1 MGEWERIN
9 DALKEKA
16 LRHMPE
22 VGVKETAVPGLSIS
36 RRLAHDI
43 LENSLYKP
51 CIGVM
56 LQGRKKSI
64 IGMEEYIYGE
74 GQCLVVGVDVPSSF
88 YVMDGT
94 EDAPFLCL
102 SLAVD
107 SFLLTRLAAEV
118 PPSPENPSA
127 SSMRGVSVEN
137 VDVAVLDAFSRL
149 MDLLDRPEH
158 ISMLAPMIIKEI
170 YYRMLLGP
178 QGDFL
183 RRFHTLGSQSTQ
195 IAQAVTWLRDNYRS
209 PLQVEELRV
218 GLQFGVIL
226 DGDMEPAEQRRELA
240 AFADLLALRGRG
252 RARTQ
257 VGDARQELVLVAHV
271 GLDRGHQIRDQVVA
285 LLQDH
290 ADAAPALP
298 DTVASGDQAV
308 VRDDAPYDQ
317 QHGDCSH
324 DDNKDCSGRHNVY
337 LLSGS
342 VFSGLSRNFRVS
354 AASILL
360 LRYSGFRPGP

>member
-118 PPSPENPSA
+118 PPSPESPSA

-209 PLQVEELRV
+209 PLQVEELARRV
-218 GLQFGVIL
+218 NMATSTFHRHFKEVTSLSPLQFHKRLRLI
-226 DGDMEPAEQRRELA
+226 EAQRLMLSER
-240 AFADLLALRGRG
+240 
-252 RARTQ
+252 
-257 VGDARQELVLVAHV
+257 V
-271 GLDRGHQIRDQVVA
+271 
-285 LLQDH
+285 
-290 ADAAPALP
+290 DAASAGLAVGYESPTQFNREYKRLFGEPPHRNITRLKSA
-298 DTVASGDQAV
+298 TV
-308 VRDDAPYDQ
+308 
-317 QHGDCSH
+317 
-324 DDNKDCSGRHNVY
+324 GRT
-337 LLSGS
+337 
-342 VFSGLSRNFRVS
+342 
-354 AASILL
+354 
-360 LRYSGFRPGP
+360 

>member
-118 PPSPENPSA
+118 PPSPESSSA

-209 PLQVEELRV
+209 PLQVEELARRV
-218 GLQFGVIL
+218 NMATSTFHRHFKEVTSLSPLQFHKRLRLFEAQRLMLAERVDAASAGLAVGYESPTQFNREYKRL
-226 DGDMEPAEQRRELA
+226 FGEPPHRNITRLKNASS
-240 AFADLLALRGRG
+240 G
-252 RARTQ
+252 RA
-257 VGDARQELVLVAHV
+257 
-271 GLDRGHQIRDQVVA
+271 
-285 LLQDH
+285 
-290 ADAAPALP
+290 
-298 DTVASGDQAV
+298 
-308 VRDDAPYDQ
+308 
-317 QHGDCSH
+317 
-324 DDNKDCSGRHNVY
+324 
-337 LLSGS
+337 
-342 VFSGLSRNFRVS
+342 
-354 AASILL
+354 
-360 LRYSGFRPGP
+360 

>member
-22 VGVKETAVPGLSIS
+22 VGVMETAVPGLSIS

-118 PPSPENPSA
+118 PPSPESSSA
-127 SSMRGVSVEN
+127 SSMRGVSVEMN
-137 VDVAVLDAFSRL
+137 SASPTAF
-149 MDLLDRPEH
+149 
-158 ISMLAPMIIKEI
+158 
-170 YYRMLLGP
+170 
-178 QGDFL
+178 
-183 RRFHTLGSQSTQ
+183 
-195 IAQAVTWLRDNYRS
+195 
-209 PLQVEELRV
+209 
-218 GLQFGVIL
+218 
-226 DGDMEPAEQRRELA
+226 
-240 AFADLLALRGRG
+240 
-252 RARTQ
+252 
-257 VGDARQELVLVAHV
+257 
-271 GLDRGHQIRDQVVA
+271 
-285 LLQDH
+285 
-290 ADAAPALP
+290 
-298 DTVASGDQAV
+298 
-308 VRDDAPYDQ
+308 
-317 QHGDCSH
+317 
-324 DDNKDCSGRHNVY
+324 
-337 LLSGS
+337 
-342 VFSGLSRNFRVS
+342 
-354 AASILL
+354 
-360 LRYSGFRPGP
+360 

>member
-118 PPSPENPSA
+118 PPSPESPSA

-209 PLQVEELRV
+209 PLQVEELARRV
-218 GLQFGVIL
+218 NMATSTFHRHFKEVTSLSPLQFHKRLRLFEAQRLMLAERVDAASAGLAVGYESPTQFNREYKRL
-226 DGDMEPAEQRRELA
+226 FGEPPHRNITRLKNASS
-240 AFADLLALRGRG
+240 G
-252 RARTQ
+252 RA
-257 VGDARQELVLVAHV
+257 
-271 GLDRGHQIRDQVVA
+271 
-285 LLQDH
+285 
-290 ADAAPALP
+290 
-298 DTVASGDQAV
+298 
-308 VRDDAPYDQ
+308 
-317 QHGDCSH
+317 
-324 DDNKDCSGRHNVY
+324 
-337 LLSGS
+337 
-342 VFSGLSRNFRVS
+342 
-354 AASILL
+354 
-360 LRYSGFRPGP
+360 

>member
-118 PPSPENPSA
+118 PPSPESPCA

-209 PLQVEELRV
+209 PLQVEELARRV
-218 GLQFGVIL
+218 NMATSTFHRHFKEVTSLSPLQFHKRLRLFEAQRLMLAERVDAASAGLAVGYESPTQFNREYKRL
-226 DGDMEPAEQRRELA
+226 FGEPPHRNITRLKNASS
-240 AFADLLALRGRG
+240 G
-252 RARTQ
+252 RA
-257 VGDARQELVLVAHV
+257 
-271 GLDRGHQIRDQVVA
+271 
-285 LLQDH
+285 
-290 ADAAPALP
+290 
-298 DTVASGDQAV
+298 
-308 VRDDAPYDQ
+308 
-317 QHGDCSH
+317 
-324 DDNKDCSGRHNVY
+324 
-337 LLSGS
+337 
-342 VFSGLSRNFRVS
+342 
-354 AASILL
+354 
-360 LRYSGFRPGP
+360 

>member
-1 MGEWERIN
+1 
-9 DALKEKA
+9 
-16 LRHMPE
+16 
-22 VGVKETAVPGLSIS
+22 
-36 RRLAHDI
+36 
-43 LENSLYKP
+43 
-51 CIGVM
+51 M

-118 PPSPENPSA
+118 PPSPESPSA

-209 PLQVEELRV
+209 PLQVEELARRV
-218 GLQFGVIL
+218 NMATSTFHRHFKEVTSLSPLQFHKRLRLFEAQRLMLAERVDAASAGLAVGYESPTQFNREYKRL
-226 DGDMEPAEQRRELA
+226 FGEPPHRNITRLKNASS
-240 AFADLLALRGRG
+240 G
-252 RARTQ
+252 RA
-257 VGDARQELVLVAHV
+257 
-271 GLDRGHQIRDQVVA
+271 
-285 LLQDH
+285 
-290 ADAAPALP
+290 
-298 DTVASGDQAV
+298 
-308 VRDDAPYDQ
+308 
-317 QHGDCSH
+317 
-324 DDNKDCSGRHNVY
+324 
-337 LLSGS
+337 
-342 VFSGLSRNFRVS
+342 
-354 AASILL
+354 
-360 LRYSGFRPGP
+360 

>member
-22 VGVKETAVPGLSIS
+22 VGVMETAVPGLSIS

-118 PPSPENPSA
+118 PPSPESPSA

-209 PLQVEELRV
+209 PLQVEELARRV
-218 GLQFGVIL
+218 NMATSTFHRHFKEVTSLSPLQFHKRLRLFEAQRLMLAERVDAASAGLAVGYESPTQFNREYKRL
-226 DGDMEPAEQRRELA
+226 FGEPPHRNITRLKNASS
-240 AFADLLALRGRG
+240 G
-252 RARTQ
+252 RA
-257 VGDARQELVLVAHV
+257 
-271 GLDRGHQIRDQVVA
+271 
-285 LLQDH
+285 
-290 ADAAPALP
+290 
-298 DTVASGDQAV
+298 
-308 VRDDAPYDQ
+308 
-317 QHGDCSH
+317 
-324 DDNKDCSGRHNVY
+324 
-337 LLSGS
+337 
-342 VFSGLSRNFRVS
+342 
-354 AASILL
+354 
-360 LRYSGFRPGP
+360 

>member
-22 VGVKETAVPGLSIS
+22 VGVKETAVPGLSVS

-102 SLAVD
+102 SLEVD

-118 PPSPENPSA
+118 PPSPERAAS
-127 SSMRGVSVEN
+127 SSMRGVSVEK

-149 MDLLDRPEH
+149 MDLLDSPGH
-158 ISMLAPMIIKEI
+158 IPMLAPMFIKEI

-209 PLQVEELRV
+209 PLQVEELARRV
-218 GLQFGVIL
+218 NMATSTFHRHFKEVTSLSPLQFHKRLRLFEAQRLMLAERVDAASAGLAVGYESPTQFNREYKRL
-226 DGDMEPAEQRRELA
+226 FGEPRTET
-240 AFADLLALRGRG
+240 LRG
-252 RARTQ
+252 
-257 VGDARQELVLVAHV
+257 
-271 GLDRGHQIRDQVVA
+271 
-285 LLQDH
+285 
-290 ADAAPALP
+290 
-298 DTVASGDQAV
+298 
-308 VRDDAPYDQ
+308 
-317 QHGDCSH
+317 
-324 DDNKDCSGRHNVY
+324 
-337 LLSGS
+337 
-342 VFSGLSRNFRVS
+342 
-354 AASILL
+354 
-360 LRYSGFRPGP
+360 

>member
-118 PPSPENPSA
+118 PPSPESPSA

-195 IAQAVTWLRDNYRS
+195 IAHAVTWLRDNYRS
-209 PLQVEELRV
+209 PLQVEELARRV
-218 GLQFGVIL
+218 NMATSTFHRHFKEVTSLSPLQFHKRLRLFEAQRLMLAERVDAASAGLAVGYESPTQFNREYKRL
-226 DGDMEPAEQRRELA
+226 FGEPPHRNITRLKNASS
-240 AFADLLALRGRG
+240 G
-252 RARTQ
+252 RA
-257 VGDARQELVLVAHV
+257 
-271 GLDRGHQIRDQVVA
+271 
-285 LLQDH
+285 
-290 ADAAPALP
+290 
-298 DTVASGDQAV
+298 
-308 VRDDAPYDQ
+308 
-317 QHGDCSH
+317 
-324 DDNKDCSGRHNVY
+324 
-337 LLSGS
+337 
-342 VFSGLSRNFRVS
+342 
-354 AASILL
+354 
-360 LRYSGFRPGP
+360 

>member
-1 MGEWERIN
+1 MTGRVRQPKPPVFRVGDLDQRLLRMAAPRGDDRRGEHLDGVVVVRHGRIVR
-9 DALKEKA
+9 AA
-16 LRHMPE
+16 Y
-22 VGVKETAVPGLSIS
+22 GL
-36 RRLAHDI
+36 
-43 LENSLYKP
+43 
-51 CIGVM
+51 
-56 LQGRKKSI
+56 Q
-64 IGMEEYIYGE
+64 
-74 GQCLVVGVDVPSSF
+74 LV
-88 YVMDGT
+88 
-94 EDAPFLCL
+94 LH
-102 SLAVD
+102 
-107 SFLLTRLAAEV
+107 
-118 PPSPENPSA
+118 
-127 SSMRGVSVEN
+127 
-137 VDVAVLDAFSRL
+137 
-149 MDLLDRPEH
+149 LLD
-158 ISMLAPMIIKEI
+158 L
-170 YYRMLLGP
+170 
-178 QGDFL
+178 
-183 RRFHTLGSQSTQ
+183 
-195 IAQAVTWLRDNYRS
+195 

-257 VGDARQELVLVAHV
+257 VGDARQELVLVDHV

>member
-209 PLQVEELRV
+209 PLQVEELARRV
-218 GLQFGVIL
+218 NMATSTFHRHFKEVTSLSPLQFHKRLRLFEAQRLMLAERVDAASAGLAVGYESPTQFNREYKRL
-226 DGDMEPAEQRRELA
+226 FGEPPHRNITRLKNASS
-240 AFADLLALRGRG
+240 G
-252 RARTQ
+252 RA
-257 VGDARQELVLVAHV
+257 
-271 GLDRGHQIRDQVVA
+271 
-285 LLQDH
+285 
-290 ADAAPALP
+290 
-298 DTVASGDQAV
+298 
-308 VRDDAPYDQ
+308 
-317 QHGDCSH
+317 
-324 DDNKDCSGRHNVY
+324 
-337 LLSGS
+337 
-342 VFSGLSRNFRVS
+342 
-354 AASILL
+354 
-360 LRYSGFRPGP
+360 

>member
-16 LRHMPE
+16 LRHRPE
-22 VGVKETAVPGLSIS
+22 VGVMETAVPGLSIS

-118 PPSPENPSA
+118 PPSPESSSA

-209 PLQVEELRV
+209 PLQVEELARRV
-218 GLQFGVIL
+218 NMATSTFHRHFKEVTSLSPLQFHKRLRLFEAQRLMLAERVDAASAGLAVGYESPTQFNREYKRL
-226 DGDMEPAEQRRELA
+226 FGEPPHRNITRLKNASS
-240 AFADLLALRGRG
+240 G
-252 RARTQ
+252 RA
-257 VGDARQELVLVAHV
+257 
-271 GLDRGHQIRDQVVA
+271 
-285 LLQDH
+285 
-290 ADAAPALP
+290 
-298 DTVASGDQAV
+298 
-308 VRDDAPYDQ
+308 
-317 QHGDCSH
+317 
-324 DDNKDCSGRHNVY
+324 
-337 LLSGS
+337 
-342 VFSGLSRNFRVS
+342 
-354 AASILL
+354 
-360 LRYSGFRPGP
+360 

>member
-118 PPSPENPSA
+118 PPSPESPCA

-209 PLQVEELRV
+209 PLQVEELARRV
-218 GLQFGVIL
+218 NMATSTFHRHFKEVTSLSPLQFHKRL
-226 DGDMEPAEQRRELA
+226 RLFEAQRLMLAER
-240 AFADLLALRGRG
+240 
-252 RARTQ
+252 
-257 VGDARQELVLVAHV
+257 V
-271 GLDRGHQIRDQVVA
+271 
-285 LLQDH
+285 
-290 ADAAPALP
+290 DAASAGL
-298 DTVASGDQAV
+298 AV
-308 VRDDAPYDQ
+308 GYESPTQFNREYKRLFGEPPHRNISRLRNAR
-317 QHGDCSH
+317 
-324 DDNKDCSGRHNVY
+324 SGR
-337 LLSGS
+337 
-342 VFSGLSRNFRVS
+342 
-354 AASILL
+354 
-360 LRYSGFRPGP
+360 